1 MFVHL
6 DNELIVELR
15 SVTSEKGR
23 FYTTPEGNEYKS
35 VTTLIS
41 HFTKQK
47 ILEWRRRVGEEEAN
61 RISTRAS
68 NRGTSMHSM
77 IEDYLNNKFIEEQYK
92 DKVLPLM
99 LFKILKPVLDNI
111 NNIHSLEGSLY
122 SDILELAGRVDCIAE
137 YNGELAIID
146 FKSSTTEKERGWIDH
161 YFVQA
166 CAYAM
171 MYFERT
177 GVKVKKLVILISC
190 EDGGVQV
197 FEEYDLKKYMKIL
210 YKYIKE
216 YEQQTRT

>member
-1 MFVHL
+1 VFVHL

>member
-6 DNELIVELR
+6 HNELIVELK
-15 SVTSEKGR
+15 SVTTDNGR
-23 FYTTPEGNEYKS
+23 YYTTPEGEEYKS

-47 ILEWRRRVGEEEAN
+47 ILEWRRRVGEETAN
-61 RISTRAS
+61 RISARAS
-68 NRGTSMHSM
+68 NRGTAMHSM

-122 SDILELAGRVDCIAE
+122 SDILKLAGRVDCIAE

-171 MYFERT
+171 MYYERT

-197 FEEYDLKKYMKIL
+197 FEEYNLKKYMKIL
-210 YKYIKE
+210 YQYIKE

>member
-6 DNELIVELR
+6 DNDIIVELK
-15 SVTSEKGR
+15 SVTTDSGR
-23 FYTTPEGNEYKS
+23 YYTTPDGNEYKS

-41 HFTKQK
+41 HFTKKK

-61 RISTRAS
+61 RISARAS
-68 NRGTSMHSM
+68 SRGTSMHSM
-77 IEDYLNNKFIEEQYK
+77 IEDYLNNRLVEEQYK

-99 LFKILKPVLDNI
+99 LFKLLKPVLDNI

-122 SDILELAGRVDCIAE
+122 SDILKLAGRVDCIAE

-197 FEEYDLKKYMKIL
+197 FEEYNLKKYMKIL
-210 YKYIKE
+210 TQYIKE